1 MKKRVVFLCI
11 CTLLCRMM
19 LCAQHAP
26 EGLIAAF
33 QKGDAAALGSYLGH
47 NVELVVDK
55 KHSQAEKQVA
65 GKQLTAFF
73 TANKVSRFQIIH
85 QGRRDESGFIIGTL
99 VTSNGNFRVNCF
111 FKKSENQY
119 VIHQIRIDKSNE

>member
-11 CTLLCRMM
+11 CTFLCSMM

-26 EGLIAAF
+26 EGLITVF
-33 QKGDAAALGSYLGH
+33 QKGDVAALGSYLGDD
-47 NVELVVDK
+47 VELVVDK
-55 KHSQAEKQVA
+55 RHSQADKLVA

-73 TANKVSRFQIIH
+73 SANKVNCFQIVH

-111 FKKSENQY
+111 FKKTDNQY